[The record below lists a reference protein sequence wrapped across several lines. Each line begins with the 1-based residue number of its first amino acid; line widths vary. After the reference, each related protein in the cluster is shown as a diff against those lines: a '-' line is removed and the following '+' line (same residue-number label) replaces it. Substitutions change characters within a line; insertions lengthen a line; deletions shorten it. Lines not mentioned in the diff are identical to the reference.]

1 MLQSIDAPQGA
12 YPNLIPVEL
21 DEMPMFDSLQYSD
34 HIIPDDMPATAL
46 PKKGKMSKEGLEA
59 DQMTEEE
66 LQQLNDKW
74 VYWMNQLQHTIRWYA
89 WGDEDLTQIGII
101 NLRKTL
107 CEDINAPPNH
117 LLHRAKLAIWMA
129 ASYGKSVDSK
139 KSDSQNKRCRK
150 GGITLIYTDGFDNP
164 YDTPILADHFNYP
177 PDVLATDRVAAE
189 NFRADLTAEERQLLD
204 IMVEAKSSLAKGP
217 SGHKKMFI
225 RETGS
230 TYSNYEAVMMSLLQ
244 QFYHH
249 YSTEQQQQDFDEF
262 YANWTPR
269 QPMYH
274 GRGRQAANRKEC
286 FS

>member
-12 YPNLIPVEL
+12 FPNPIPVEL
-21 DEMPMFDSLQYSD
+21 DEIEMPEYPPSA
-34 HIIPDDMPATAL
+34 IPTQTSPK
-46 PKKGKMSKEGLEA
+46 KKGKMSREGFEA
-59 DQMTEEE
+59 SEINDEE

-74 VYWMNQLQHTIRWYA
+74 VYWVNQLEHTIRWYA
-89 WGDEDLTQIGII
+89 WNDEDLTQIGII

-164 YDTPILADHFNYP
+164 YDNPLLADVFNYR
-177 PDVLATDRVAAE
+177 PDVLAIDQVAYK
-189 NFRADLTAEERQLLD
+189 NFRSNLTDEEAKLLD
-204 IMVEAKSSLAKGP
+204 LMIEVRSDGKKCPL
-217 SGHKKMFI
+217 GHKKMFI
-225 RETGS
+225 AETGS
-230 TYSNYEAVMMSLLQ
+230 TYSNYEAVRMSLLQ

-249 YSTEQQQQDFDEF
+249 YGTNQQQQDFDEF

-269 QPMYH
+269 QPMYN
-274 GRGRQAANRKEC
+274 GRKNA
-286 FS
+286 